1 MNNEYY
7 KDEDFSLTRFCI
19 FILLVINTILVFNI
33 LVTLKNIN
41 NNISNTVSN
50 NDVKELQLSV
60 SGSIIIDPIP
70 SISSCSVGE
79 NTIGMGER
87 SIYADL
93 IDELNEEEK
102 IMICQITF
110 REAGNQPIEG
120 KRAVIEVILNRV
132 NSEYWPD
139 TVEDVLSQNRQ
150 FATQKGRNSVS
161 QDNVYNIMEI
171 LEERVY
177 VEEPILPSIDYVYFN
192 SLDEP
197 GINNPI
203 KIEGHWF
210 GTR

>member
-41 NNISNTVSN
+41 NNISNTTVSSN
-50 NDVKELQLSV
+50 NVKELQLSI
-60 SGSIIIDPIP
+60 SGSIIIDPLP

-93 IDELNEEEK
+93 IDELNKEEK

-110 REAGNQPIEG
+110 REAGNQPVEG

-150 FATQKGRNSVS
+150 FAT
-161 QDNVYNIMEI
+161 
-171 LEERVY
+171 
-177 VEEPILPSIDYVYFN
+177 
-192 SLDEP
+192 
-197 GINNPI
+197 
-203 KIEGHWF
+203 
-210 GTR
+210 

>member
-1 MNNEYY
+1 MNDYY
-7 KDEDFSLTRFCI
+7 KDDFSLTRFCI

-33 LVTLKNIN
+33 LVTLKDIN
-41 NNISNTVSN
+41 NNISNTASSN
-50 NDVKELQLSV
+50 NVKELQLSV
-60 SGSIIIDPIP
+60 SGSIIVDPLP

-150 FATQKGRNSVS
+150 FATQRGRNSVS

-171 LEERVY
+171 LEEKVY
-177 VEEPILPSIDYVYFN
+177 VEEPVLPSIDYVYFN
-192 SLDEP
+192 SLEEP
-197 GINNPI
+197 GINNAI

>member
-41 NNISNTVSN
+41 NNISNTVSSN
-50 NDVKELQLSV
+50 NVKELQLSV
-60 SGSIIIDPIP
+60 SGSIIIDPLP

-110 REAGNQPIEG
+110 REAGNQPVEG

-150 FATQKGRNSVS
+150 FAT
-161 QDNVYNIMEI
+161 
-171 LEERVY
+171 
-177 VEEPILPSIDYVYFN
+177 
-192 SLDEP
+192 
-197 GINNPI
+197 
-203 KIEGHWF
+203 
-210 GTR
+210 